1 MKASIRQRLAR
12 DKRRIKRRLKRAR
25 KRALRDRTC
34 LGTRGLK
41 YDRSD
46 RTSGLAYG
54 GVALM
59 HRLAE
64 QVGLVEAIDRR
75 LSLLKLHL
83 PYHESDHVLN
93 FAYNAFCDGR
103 CLDDIELRRSDE
115 AFLNALGTTSIPD
128 PTTAGDFCR
137 RFTSEDHLRSLMDAI
152 DEARINVWRQQP
164 ETFFEQAVIDAD
176 GSLVETTGKCKQGMD
191 LSYKSTW
198 GYHPLLVSLANT
210 GEILSLVNRSGN
222 RPSEEGAA
230 AELDRAIGLCRNSG
244 FRHVLLRGDTAF
256 SQTHHLDRWDHDHV
270 EFVFGYPAASNL
282 VELAESLPEQSW
294 QRLVRPPSEV
304 PVAKQR
310 RRPERIKESVVRHRE
325 FKNLR
330 LQSESVSDF
339 EYQPTAC
346 QQAYRMVVVRKNISV
361 EKGERRL
368 FDELRF
374 FFYITNN
381 WEMETAEVVQLGHE
395 RCHQENLIAQLSG
408 SVRALTAPVDNLLS
422 NWAYMLMTS
431 LAWTMKSWAALLLPI
446 APRWAEKH
454 QHDKRQLLHMEFRT
468 FVNRF
473 IRIPCQVIRKSRRL
487 ILRVLTWNP
496 DLPVFFRLCH
506 CLRC

>member
-1 MKASIRQRLAR
+1 MKTSIRQRLAR
-12 DKRRIKRRLKRAR
+12 DKRRIERRLKRAKKKAR
-25 KRALRDRTC
+25 REGAS
-34 LGTRGLK
+34 LGTQGLK
-41 YDRSD
+41 YDRSQ

-59 HRLAE
+59 HRLAQ
-64 QVGLVEAIDRR
+64 QVGLVDAIDRR
-75 LSLLKLHL
+75 LNLLKFHL

-115 AFLNALGTTSIPD
+115 AFLDALGTTSIPD

-152 DEARINVWRQQP
+152 DEARGNVWKQQP
-164 ETFFEQAVIDAD
+164 VTFFEQAVIDAD
-176 GSLVETTGKCKQGMD
+176 GSLVETTGECKQGMD

-210 GEILSLVNRSGN
+210 NEVLSLINRTGS
-222 RPSEEGAA
+222 RPSHEGAA
-230 AELDRAIGLCRNSG
+230 AELDRAITLCRKNG

-256 SQTHHLDRWDHDHV
+256 SQTHHLDRWDRDQV
-270 EFVFGYPAASNL
+270 KFVFGYPAAPNL
-282 VELAESLPEQSW
+282 VEMAESLPEQAW

-304 PVAKQR
+304 PVTKQR
-310 RRPERIKESVVRHRE
+310 KRPERVKESVVRRRE

-330 LQSESVSDF
+330 LQSESVSEF

-361 EKGERRL
+361 EKGERPL
-368 FDELRF
+368 FDDVRF

-446 APRWAEKH
+446 VPRWADKH
-454 QHDKRQLLHMEFRT
+454 EHEKRQLLHMEFRT

-473 IRIPCQVIRKSRRL
+473 SASPVKWSRQSRRL
-487 ILRVLTWNP
+487 IRRVLTWNP
-496 DLPVFFRLCH
+496 DLPVFFRLGH
-506 CLRC
+506 HLRC